1 MRKAVFLR
9 DQRDYSVIACE
20 RERVMLAELVLFT
33 KNRETFDSEIRLQK
47 AGLREIRSPQREYP
61 KALLDVVFE
70 PDGHVSFIVSCQ
82 GNLRFQSREELA
94 LAPPGRFFCI
104 MNQSFDYV
112 KLCLKLYLI
121 EIVSTKLLTMRFGA
135 QSIGNQFWSVQ
146 SPQKPNG

>member
-9 DQRDYSVIACE
+9 DQRDYSVIAWE

-70 PDGHVSFIVSCQ
+70 PDGHVSFIEDVKAGHWARMKRDGKFTRTKRLYGLFGDKKIPVIKMDNKQWEVFWPCHKPTVA
-82 GNLRFQSREELA
+82 E
-94 LAPPGRFFCI
+94 PGEGR
-104 MNQSFDYV
+104 
-112 KLCLKLYLI
+112 
-121 EIVSTKLLTMRFGA
+121 A
-135 QSIGNQFWSVQ
+135 
-146 SPQKPNG
+146 